1 MRLKLIKVSGFKS
14 FVDPTKIYF
23 PGEICAVVGP
33 NGCGK
38 SNVIDAA
45 RWVLGESSARNLR
58 GDSMVDVIFNGS
70 GARKPVGQASVEL
83 VFDNSEGHLKGELSA
98 YSEIVVRR
106 TLNRDG
112 QAQYFL
118 NSKLCR
124 RKDITDLFLGT
135 GLGPKSYAI
144 IEQGTITRLIDAKP
158 HELRFLLEEAAGI
171 SKYKDRRRDTE
182 NRIART
188 HDNLE
193 RLSDLREELHRQLM
207 RLERQSKS
215 AQKYT
220 ELREKERY
228 KQIRVKVLRWRSMDE
243 DIKHKTREINKLE
256 VEKSRL
262 FANQKELDSRI
273 ERFRLELLDY
283 SDEVEKKQ
291 IYFFQTNVE
300 VTRKE
305 QEIQHQL
312 QREKELKRELH
323 LITGNIDESQ
333 QHLIK
338 DQQRA
343 EELDLEYAEVLP
355 DLKVAEEDEKSISL
369 EIESVQAAIKEWQE
383 RSDVYHRRRAEPL
396 KQLEVQQSRIH
407 DLEKRIANLFQRQ
420 SQLQKEISSFQ
431 LDFQQNEMQTLKT
444 KLCEQIA
451 AQRGNE
457 DKRAQLANDIE
468 EKRCLQYQLEE
479 ELNGLRESYQVLIGR
494 GTALEAL
501 QSSLHSNE
509 QKQKWLLQSKWNYS
523 QLADSLRVT
532 EGWEEAVEIVLGNY
546 LSGLVVSNFEG
557 KVDQL
562 KTFDSGEISVID
574 SKIRIEEQDNLKISL
589 PRLNEVIQC
598 DYSLSAAANV
608 FKAEHLKE
616 ALSFQSDLRSYES
629 IVTKDGIWLGSNWV
643 RVARNIN
650 KTHGFLK
657 RKTELKEIGEQVEE
671 LNILIKSLSGKRHIL
686 VEAIEI
692 AERNQKKNISA
703 IKMQEEKSS
712 ETRAELSAFEVKLDQ
727 YAARG
732 KRAEEELSEVEAF
745 LAEDQTAL
753 ENARNA
759 LASASDRAQLD
770 EKEGHEFQ
778 KEKDRLQTKY
788 SGFRKELGEKQLL
801 LTELKLKI
809 KALEIKRNTIEEL
822 IERLESQIKR
832 LKNRKAEIE
841 NIITNDPSVPSMHEE
856 LQQMLKNRVFA
867 EQDYKD
873 AKSAMLSSEQ
883 ERREV
888 EEMRVTLNAEINSL
902 REHLEDARLSRRESM
917 TLQRTLGEQIISDPS
932 KLAELVENIDVSI
945 DITSLMTELEVIEA
959 KIGKLGPI
967 NLAAV
972 EEYKIESE
980 RKDYLDR
987 QNDELVSALETLN
1000 EAIKKINQ
1008 STKARFK
1015 ETFDSINDYIRELF
1029 PKLFG
1034 GGEAYMQLSG
1044 NDLLEAGVVL
1054 MAKPP
1059 GKQNSTIQALSG
1071 GEKALAALTMVF
1083 AIFKLNPSPFC
1094 ILDEVDA
1101 PLDDINVSRYLGL
1114 VKEMSPKV
1122 QFIMITHNKIS
1133 MQAADTLLG
1142 VTMSEAG
1149 VSRVVSIGV
1158 NQVSNLVG

>member
-23 PGEICAVVGP
+23 PSEICAVVGP

-45 RWVLGESSARNLR
+45 RWVLGESSARSLR

-83 VFDNSEGHLKGELSA
+83 VFDNSEGLLKGELSE

-106 TLNRDG
+106 TLNRNG
-112 QAQYFL
+112 QSEYFL

-158 HELRFLLEEAAGI
+158 HELRFFLEEAAGI
-171 SKYKDRRRDTE
+171 SKYKDRRRETE

-188 HDNLE
+188 HANLE

-215 AQKYT
+215 AHKYT

-228 KQIRVKVLRWRSMDE
+228 KQTQIKVLRWRSLDE
-243 DIKHKTREINKLE
+243 DIKTNSRKINNLE
-256 VEKSRL
+256 LEKSRL
-262 FANQKELDSRI
+262 IANQKELDSRI
-273 ERFRLELLDY
+273 ERYRLELLDH

-291 IYFFQTNVE
+291 IYFFQTNSE
-300 VTRKE
+300 VTRIE

-312 QREKELKRELH
+312 QRKKELKRELH
-323 LITGNIDESQ
+323 LITGSVDESQ

-338 DQQRA
+338 DRQRA
-343 EELDLEYAEVLP
+343 KELDSEYAEVLP
-355 DLKVAEEDEKSISL
+355 TLKVVEAHEKSISL
-369 EIESVQAAIKEWQE
+369 RIESVQAAMKAWQE

-396 KQLEVQQSRIH
+396 QQLEVQQSRIY
-407 DLEKRIANLFQRQ
+407 DLEKRIADLFQRQ
-420 SQLQKEISSFQ
+420 SQLRKEISSFQ
-431 LDFQQNEMQTLKT
+431 LDFQQNELQTLKT

-457 DKRAQLANDIE
+457 DKRAQLANDIA

-494 GTALEAL
+494 STALEAL
-501 QSSLHSNE
+501 QSSLDSNE
-509 QKQKWLLQSKWNYS
+509 QKQEWLLQSKWNYS
-523 QLADSLRVT
+523 HLADFLGVS
-532 EGWEEAVEIVLGNY
+532 EGWEEAVEIVLGAY
-546 LSGLVVSNFEG
+546 LKGLVVSNFEG
-557 KVDQL
+557 KVDEL
-562 KTFDSGEISVID
+562 RKFDSGDISIID
-574 SKIRIEEQDNLKISL
+574 SSIKIEEQDNLKINL
-589 PRLNEVIQC
+589 PRLSEVIQC
-598 DYSLSAAANV
+598 DYSLSVAANV
-608 FKAEHLKE
+608 FRAEHLEE

-657 RKTELKEIGEQVEE
+657 RKTELKEIGEQVKA
-671 LNILIKSLSGKRHIL
+671 LDIRIKSLSVKRRNL
-686 VEAIEI
+686 VKAIEI
-692 AERNQKKNISA
+692 AGRNQKKNLYA
-703 IKMQEEKSS
+703 IKMQQEKSS

-727 YAARG
+727 YAARV
-732 KRAEEELSEVEAF
+732 KRAEEELSEVEVF
-745 LAEDQTAL
+745 LAEDQSAL
-753 ENARNA
+753 ENARDA
-759 LASASDRAQLD
+759 LASAGDRARLD
-770 EKEGHEFQ
+770 EKEGYEFQ
-778 KEKDRLQTKY
+778 EKKDRLQTEY
-788 SGFRKELGEKQLL
+788 SGYQRELGEKQLL

-822 IERLESQIKR
+822 IGRLESQIKR
-832 LKNRKAEIE
+832 LKTRKAEIE
-841 NIITNDPSVPSMHEE
+841 NITTNDPSVPLMHEK
-856 LQQMLKNRVFA
+856 LQQMLKNRVLA

-883 ERREV
+883 KRREV
-888 EEMRVTLNAEINSL
+888 EEMRVTLNSEVNSL

-917 TLQRTLGEQIISDPS
+917 TLQRTLGEQITSDPS
-932 KLAELVENIDVSI
+932 KLPDLVENIDDGI
-945 DITSLMTELEVIEA
+945 DITSLMTELDVIEA

-980 RKDYLDR
+980 RKDHLDR

-1008 STKARFK
+1008 ATKARFK

-1034 GGEAYMQLSG
+1034 GGEAHMQLSG

-1054 MAKPP
+1054 MVKPP

-1101 PLDDINVSRYLGL
+1101 PLDDMNVSRYLGL

-1149 VSRVVSIGV
+1149 VSRVVSVGV